1 MNLLANGASWLAER
15 MESENS
21 QPVTYARGS
30 KSVTINASFAKTEFS
45 VSDQD
50 AILHEINSHDF
61 ILRVDQMRFGIQ
73 PFEPVAGDRI
83 LVEMNDRTRI
93 YEVTEY
99 GHSADGTALI
109 FRWCDPYKKQIRV
122 HTRFVR
128 EE

>member
-21 QPVTYARGS
+21 QPVTYCRGS
-30 KSVTINASFAKTEFS
+30 KSVTINASFARTEFS

-50 AILHEINSHDF
+50 AILHEIHSHDF
-61 ILRVDQMRFGIQ
+61 IFRFDEMLFGSD
-73 PFEPVAGDRI
+73 FFDPVAGDRI
-83 LVEMNDRTRI
+83 LVELNDRTRV